1 MMGYLRRCVSE
12 RDGLLM
18 RNLARGALLIGLL
31 AAGAP
36 TPALPAELV
45 LVNTSGATLYRVY
58 LSSCGT
64 RFWGPNQ
71 LEGTKLWS
79 SKSFI
84 ISNIAPGCYDLMVI
98 IPPWNECMV
107 TGVYMR
113 SRMLWTITWMTVEQ
127 SNFGDCSTNLHIAPV
142 GGRPFIKE
150 KRF

>member
-1 MMGYLRRCVSE
+1 
-12 RDGLLM
+12 M
-18 RNLARGALLIGLL
+18 RNLARCVLLIGLL
-31 AAGAP
+31 TAGAP

-45 LVNTSGATLYRVY
+45 LANTSGATLYQVY
-58 LSSCGT
+58 LSPCGT

-71 LEGTKLWS
+71 LQGTKLWS

-98 IPPWNECMV
+98 IPPWNECMA

-113 SRMLWTITWMTVEQ
+113 SEMLWTITWATVEQ
-127 SNFGDCSTNLHIAPV
+127 SNFGDCSTSPHTVPE
-142 GGRPFIKE
+142 GGRPFIEE